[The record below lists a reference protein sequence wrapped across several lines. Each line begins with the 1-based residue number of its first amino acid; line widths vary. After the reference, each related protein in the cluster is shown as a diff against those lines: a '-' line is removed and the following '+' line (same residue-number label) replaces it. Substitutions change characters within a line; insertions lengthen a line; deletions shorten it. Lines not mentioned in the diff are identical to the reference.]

1 MRHVSSPVLR
11 RLVDEPIAVPDD
23 DRRHLVGCDR
33 CQAAGKEAASD
44 AAFASRALCAPD
56 NIADI
61 DLEWLLLQ
69 EKLRAPEWARQHR
82 RAAFRDPWRLPRR
95 LSSVSLGTG
104 TAVAAGVL
112 VIGVGTAAALTT
124 VYAPTKV
131 APLTV
136 STADLNAISS
146 LTGLGNGNLATS
158 GSRQLPFGELTWTTS
173 SRPEQVSS
181 FAAARAL
188 THLAFPTPAHLP
200 AGVGSPS
207 IMVQPQVTA
216 TVRFNTSAGSG
227 VGGSTLQVTLGPGI
241 AVQYGGT
248 TGGTGGNSLTTLA
261 IAAMQRPV
269 ATSDGAT
276 ASQLETFLLS
286 QPGVPSGLAQE
297 LRLLGNPGTTLPVPV
312 PSGMTSQ
319 QLKIGGAPAVLVE
332 APSDVASG
340 VIWETPNGVVH
351 GVGGLLDQ
359 EDVLSVARQIG

>member
-11 RLVDEPIAVPDD
+11 RLVDEPMAVPDD
-23 DRRHLVGCDR
+23 DRRHLAGCDR
-33 CQAAGKEAASD
+33 CQAASKEAAGD
-44 AAFASRALCAPD
+44 AAFASRALCAPEG
-56 NIADI
+56 IVGVADI

-69 EKLRAPEWARQHR
+69 ENLRAPEWARQHR

-95 LSSVSLGTG
+95 LSNVSLGTG

-131 APLTV
+131 APVTI
-136 STADLNAISS
+136 SPQDLSAISS
-146 LTGLGNGNLATS
+146 LTGLGNGNLPAS
-158 GSRQLPFGELTWTTS
+158 GSRQLPFGELTWTS
-173 SRPEQVSS
+173 SGRLKQVSS
-181 FAAARAL
+181 LAAARAL
-188 THLAFPTPAHLP
+188 THLAFTAPAQLP
-200 AGVGSPS
+200 AGVGTPS

-216 TVRFNTSAGSG
+216 TIHFNASAGSG
-227 VGGSTLQVTLGPGI
+227 VGGSTLEVTLGPGI

-248 TGGTGGNSLTTLA
+248 TGGNSLTTLV

-269 ATSDGAT
+269 ASSDGAT

-332 APSDVASG
+332 APADVASG